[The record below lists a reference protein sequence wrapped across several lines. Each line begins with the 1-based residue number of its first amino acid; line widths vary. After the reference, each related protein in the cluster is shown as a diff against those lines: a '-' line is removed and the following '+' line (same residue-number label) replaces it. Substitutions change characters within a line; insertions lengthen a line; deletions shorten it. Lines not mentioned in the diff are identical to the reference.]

1 MHVRC
6 LWYTAV
12 TVVEQWA
19 CLVLGPLL
27 KHSSPLFCDVLIHSD
42 LLPNVLHRCS
52 LCSSQLV
59 PRISPRSARSNSAVK
74 KQSLRKKKP
83 AVKDSV
89 FYPADD
95 FVSRENAVRFIFE
108 AIEYKAFKLLAVGR
122 ITCILKS
129 TVISR
134 GGRVKSL
141 RTCCVSCHGFWA
153 FHMSTN
159 SFFWVLDMQQLTKA
173 GAHRFS

>member
-1 MHVRC
+1 MWDAC
-6 LWYTAV
+6 DTLLWQWLSNGPVLFWGPCWSTA
-12 TVVEQWA
+12 
-19 CLVLGPLL
+19 P
-27 KHSSPLFCDVLIHSD
+27 
-42 LLPNVLHRCS
+42 
-52 LCSSQLV
+52 LCSVMYWSIQTSS
-59 PRISPRSARSNSAVK
+59 RMYSTGAHSARASSCRG
-74 KQSLRKKKP
+74 SLRVALAQTRQSKNRASKKNP
-83 AVKDSV
+83 AVKDFV

-159 SFFWVLDMQQLTKA
+159 SFFLVLDMQQLTKA
-173 GAHRFS
+173 GAQRFS